1 MISEVMKRRLN
12 LVAVILSLLLIIGL
26 FQLPAAHA
34 ESTFSIDEISVDKA
48 SVYPGEPITVTIK
61 WTNTIGVNVAT
72 MVSCDGASTTQ
83 QLNLGPSSTTN
94 VSFTIDLTANPG
106 YYNVTVS
113 SDDIQKT
120 LNNAFEVKEVF
131 IYVENIVPS
140 NQAPVTVFAGDT
152 VNVSFNYTSP
162 ITTTAEIT
170 IGSLVAKSINLSK
183 TTSLKTASTTIAIPE
198 LSAAGDYNLRLAF
211 DSSNSTYTQSK
222 AITIKNKPTVE
233 LSITSP
239 TRSNP
244 STVRPGDSLTVRVNY
259 SMTNDTPVLVR
270 LAQGSSSVLVSKEVT
285 LSKSKTSENITLSIP
300 TSAAVGKYNLTVE
313 PKAGGS
319 ALDTE
324 LDAIFVEHRVTAN
337 ITSPTRS
344 KPVSVSGG
352 DKVTVTFDYTA
363 DNRATVEIRLQQSDS
378 DVLLTSSVTLDRSTS
393 SKSRSVSI
401 TIPSGASGGKYDLV
415 VRAPLS
421 GTALDTERDAVIVD
435 AKITADITS
444 PTRSKPVTVKSGGS
458 LPVKFDYTSNANAS
472 VDIKILKPD
481 GKELTSTSSTL
492 DKTTTKKS
500 KTVSVSIPSSAGT
513 GKYGVVI
520 TAKYSGKVLD
530 TETQA
535 ITVEDPLTV
544 KIHSPTT
551 AYPANFNTTG
561 KVIVKFNYT
570 AESSSNAEFRLLRP
584 DGKVLA
590 YNTVYLSRSSTT
602 KTENLTINLPSVT
615 PVATYDL
622 EIINKDSGNRVAL
635 ENKSVSVVSYP
646 LNVRVQFVIGQSGRW
661 VNGTFQTT
669 DLDAR
674 IIQGRTLLPIRHVG
688 EPLGWQLKWDDSSKM
703 ATVIK
708 GERQVRVW
716 VNNNSGQVSTDS
728 GRNWKTVK
736 IDPNNTSV
744 QPVLIS
750 GRVLLPLRFVSE
762 SLATKVDWDATTRTV
777 TVVQD

>member
-12 LVAVILSLLLIIGL
+12 FVAVILSLLLIIGL

-34 ESTFSIDEISVDKA
+34 ESTFSIDEISINKA

-61 WTNTIGVNVAT
+61 WTNTSGIEAAT
-72 MVSCDGASTTQ
+72 MLSCGGAFTTEQIILGST
-83 QLNLGPSSTTN
+83 GTTSVTTPIN
-94 VSFTIDLTANPG
+94 LTANPG
-106 YYNVTVS
+106 YYNVTATS
-113 SDDIQKT
+113 GTIQA
-120 LNNAFEVKEVF
+120 LSNAFEVKE
-131 IYVENIVPS
+131 IIINVEDIAL
-140 NQAPVTVFAGDT
+140 APVEVFAGDT
-152 VNVSFNYTSP
+152 VNVSFKYTSP
-162 ITTTAEIT
+162 VNTVAEIT
-170 IGSLVAKSINLSK
+170 VGNLVAKSINLS
-183 TTSLKTASTTIAIPE
+183 TTNSLKTATSIVIPE
-198 LSAAGDYNLRLAF
+198 GSAAGDYNLKLTF
-211 DSSNSTYTQSK
+211 EGSKSTYTVLK
-222 AITIKNKPTVE
+222 ALTVKKKPTVE
-233 LSITSP
+233 LNIISP

-259 SMTNDTPVLVR
+259 LVTNDTPVLVR
-270 LAQGSSSVLVSKEVT
+270 LVQGSSSVLVSRELT

-300 TSAAVGKYNLTVE
+300 TSAAVGKYNLTVV

-319 ALDTE
+319 ALSTE
-324 LDAIFVEHRVTAN
+324 LDAVFVEHRVTAN

-352 DKVTVTFDYTA
+352 DKVAVTFDYTA
-363 DNRATVEIRLQQSDS
+363 DNKATVEIRLQQSDS
-378 DVLLTSSVTLDRSTS
+378 NALLTSSVTLDRSTS
-393 SKSRSVSI
+393 SKSRTVSI

-415 VRAPLS
+415 VRAPIS

-444 PTRSKPVTVKSGGS
+444 PTKSKPVTVKSGGS

-472 VDIKILKPD
+472 VDIKILKSD

-500 KTVSVSIPSSAGT
+500 KTVSVSIPSSAAT
-513 GKYGVVI
+513 GKYDVVI
-520 TAKYSGKVLD
+520 TARYSDKVLD

-544 KIHSPTT
+544 KIHSPAT

-561 KVIVKFNYT
+561 KVIVKFDYT

-602 KTENLTINLPSVT
+602 KSDYLTINLPSVT
-615 PVATYDL
+615 PMAAYDL
-622 EIINKDSGNRVAL
+622 EVINKGSGNRVAL
-635 ENKSVSVVSYP
+635 ENRAVSVVSYP
-646 LNVRVQFVIGQSGRW
+646 LNVRVQLVIGQSGRW
-661 VNGTFQTT
+661 VNGTFQAT

-674 IIQGRTLLPIRHVG
+674 IIHGRTLLPIRHVG